1 LGLGSGVSSVSYAVS
16 QVRLTLRPSSTDAEL
31 VLTPRCC
38 LVCVLQVAHAADF
51 YQRQE
56 QYRQQRRSR
65 LQARQQRLAQL
76 QAAAAAAAAAASQE
90 QEQQHVQQ
98 DDESAAAGA
107 GASSSSTAQSA
118 AWIAGPADAG
128 VAPHGPALT
137 TEHSTSSIASID
149 GQPLRVVVHSGG
161 SGSDGAAAAGSD
173 DVTGGSK
180 GSGNLSSITTD
191 EDTCGICFDNNNH
204 VAVKYCGHRLCVDCY
219 RQVWQLSGGDST
231 CPFCRAR
238 LEGYMY
244 LDDPRYMDLE

>member
-1 LGLGSGVSSVSYAVS
+1 MVS
-16 QVRLTLRPSSTDAEL
+16 
-31 VLTPRCC
+31 
-38 LVCVLQVAHAADF
+38 VLQVARASDF

-56 QYRQQRRSR
+56 QYRQQRRGR
-65 LQARQQRLAQL
+65 LQARQQRLAQM
-76 QAAAAAAAAAASQE
+76 QAAAAVAAAAASQQE

-98 DDESAAAGA
+98 DEESAAAGA
-107 GASSSSTAQSA
+107 GAMSSSTAQSA

-128 VAPHGPALT
+128 VSAQAPGLT

-149 GQPLRVVVHSGG
+149 GQPLRVVVHSGN
-161 SGSDGAAAAGSD
+161 SGSDEAAAAGSD
-173 DVTGGSK
+173 DIAGGSK

-219 RQVWQLSGGDST
+219 RQVWQLSGVDST